1 MQRYDV
7 NLFLRE
13 YLRVCKE
20 IIWTLCCWPPGPLAR
35 RERRAIPGAVCE
47 ERATKPAGTAPRSP
61 VGRSPEGRG
70 GEGRVSALLPLLC
83 DVRHRLRRGASHL
96 PARRSR
102 QSVHIISLQTLKPE
116 LRTRSGDVSR
126 FRGEFSNRHFCRG
139 RNPPVLVLNQGTY
152 IPQVLQTAE
161 QGD

>member
-1 MQRYDV
+1 MANGQSDRDV
-7 NLFLRE
+7 NVFGVQPSGRK
-13 YLRVCKE
+13 LRVCDE

-61 VGRSPEGRG
+61 AGRSPEGRG

-102 QSVHIISLQTLKPE
+102 QSVHIISLQTLRVDSE
-116 LRTRSGDVSR
+116 TFNSIITHNVNFMS
-126 FRGEFSNRHFCRG
+126 
-139 RNPPVLVLNQGTY
+139 
-152 IPQVLQTAE
+152 
-161 QGD
+161 

>member
-1 MQRYDV
+1 MPTALEKRQ
-7 NLFLRE
+7 E
-13 YLRVCKE
+13 PRVCKE

-35 RERRAIPGAVCE
+35 RERRAIPGAVGE

-70 GEGRVSALLPLLC
+70 GGRASALLPLLC

-102 QSVHIISLQTLKPE
+102 QSVHIISLQTLS
-116 LRTRSGDVSR
+116 L
-126 FRGEFSNRHFCRG
+126 C
-139 RNPPVLVLNQGTY
+139 
-152 IPQVLQTAE
+152 
-161 QGD
+161 